1 MLSSVNCDDYFEW
14 RRFGRA
20 TSGEEDIAVVEQQK
34 EQKHKPPAEH
44 GRRQRHGL
52 WAAKKCNEKR
62 QQEDM
67 FTTLNK
73 SFEYR
78 SHGEIATL
86 VSKELEVDWPSAN
99 KDSKVGDVCGILS
112 IYSDPID
119 TESIAEYAFLPSQPE
134 CRLKSPQVSASPR
147 RQPLLERSNLPLGPT
162 PSSYP
167 PGIQR
172 SKKCRAVSL
181 SPARSALKSPAGR
194 ADRENAGKPSNFPS
208 EVNIVLFPGCGFAFR
223 MNAKN
228 LFPEA
233 SLFEA
238 LFS

>member
-20 TSGEEDIAVVEQQK
+20 TSGEEDKAVVEQKQ
-34 EQKHKPPAEH
+34 QQHKQPAEH

-52 WAAKKCNEKR
+52 WAAKKSNVRK

-67 FTTLNK
+67 FTTLNN

-86 VSKELEVDWPSAN
+86 VSEELEVGNEGHGQLAN
-99 KDSKVGDVCGILS
+99 TESKVGDVCGILS

-119 TESIAEYAFLPSQPE
+119 TESVAEYAFLPSQPDS
-134 CRLKSPQVSASPR
+134 RLKSPQVSASPR
-147 RQPLLERSNLPLGPT
+147 RQPLLERSNLPLWPP
-162 PSSYP
+162 PSLSHP
-167 PGIQR
+167 LGIQL

-181 SPARSALKSPAGR
+181 SPVRSALKSTAGR
-194 ADRENAGKPSNFPS
+194 ADRENAGKPSNFP
-208 EVNIVLFPGCGFAFR
+208 
-223 MNAKN
+223 
-228 LFPEA
+228 
-233 SLFEA
+233 
-238 LFS
+238 

>member
-20 TSGEEDIAVVEQQK
+20 TSIEEDRAVVEQQK
-34 EQKHKPPAEH
+34 QQQHKQPAEH
-44 GRRQRHGL
+44 GRRQRHGI
-52 WAAKKCNEKR
+52 WAAKKSNVRK

-86 VSKELEVDWPSAN
+86 GSEELD
-99 KDSKVGDVCGILS
+99 VGNEDVCGILS

-119 TESIAEYAFLPSQPE
+119 TESVAEYSFLPSQQDS
-134 CRLKSPQVSASPR
+134 RLKSPQVSASPR
-147 RQPLLERSNLPLGPT
+147 RQPLLERSNLPLGP
-162 PSSYP
+162 PPPPFYP
-167 PGIQR
+167 PGIHR

-181 SPARSALKSPAGR
+181 SPVRSALKSTAGR
-194 ADRENAGKPSNFPS
+194 VDRENAGKPSYF
-208 EVNIVLFPGCGFAFR
+208 L
-223 MNAKN
+223 
-228 LFPEA
+228 
-233 SLFEA
+233 
-238 LFS
+238 

>member
-20 TSGEEDIAVVEQQK
+20 TSGEEDTAVVEQQK
-34 EQKHKPPAEH
+34 EQKQKLPAEH
-44 GRRQRHGL
+44 GRRQRHGI
-52 WAAKKCNEKR
+52 WAAKKSNVRK

-86 VSKELEVDWPSAN
+86 VSEEPEVGNKGHGQLSH
-99 KDSKVGDVCGILS
+99 KDSKVEDVCGILS

-119 TESIAEYAFLPSQPE
+119 TESVAEYSFLPDS
-134 CRLKSPQVSASPR
+134 RLKSPQVSASPR
-147 RQPLLERSNLPLGPT
+147 RQPLLERSNLPLGPP
-162 PSSYP
+162 PSSYT

-181 SPARSALKSPAGR
+181 SPLRSALKSTAGR
-194 ADRENAGKPSNFPS
+194 ADRENAG
-208 EVNIVLFPGCGFAFR
+208 
-223 MNAKN
+223 
-228 LFPEA
+228 
-233 SLFEA
+233 
-238 LFS
+238 

>member
-14 RRFGRA
+14 RRYGRA
-20 TSGEEDIAVVEQQK
+20 TSGEEDKETEQQK
-34 EQKHKPPAEH
+34 QQQHKQLAEH

-52 WAAKKCNEKR
+52 WAAKKSNVRK

-86 VSKELEVDWPSAN
+86 VSKELEVDWPLAN
-99 KDSKVGDVCGILS
+99 KDSKVEDVCGILS
-112 IYSDPID
+112 NYSDPID
-119 TESIAEYAFLPSQPE
+119 TESVAEYSFLPSQPG

-147 RQPLLERSNLPLGPT
+147 RQPLLERSNLPLGP
-162 PSSYP
+162 PPPPSYP

-181 SPARSALKSPAGR
+181 SPARSAFKSTAGR
-194 ADRENAGKPSNFPS
+194 ADRENAGNHQIFLLK
-208 EVNIVLFPGCGFAFR
+208 
-223 MNAKN
+223 
-228 LFPEA
+228 
-233 SLFEA
+233 
-238 LFS
+238 

>member
-14 RRFGRA
+14 RGFGRA
-20 TSGEEDIAVVEQQK
+20 TSGKEDKSVVEQ
-34 EQKHKPPAEH
+34 HKQQQNKQPAEH
-44 GRRQRHGL
+44 GRRQRQGL
-52 WAAKKCNEKR
+52 WAAKKSNVRK

-86 VSKELEVDWPSAN
+86 VSEELEVGNRGYWQLAN
-99 KDSKVGDVCGILS
+99 NDSKVGDVCGILS

-119 TESIAEYAFLPSQPE
+119 TESVAEYSFLPSQPDS
-134 CRLKSPQVSASPR
+134 RLKKSPQVSASPR
-147 RQPLLERSNLPLGPT
+147 RQPLLERSNLPLEPP

-181 SPARSALKSPAGR
+181 SPVRSALKSTAGSGR
-194 ADRENAGKPSNFPS
+194 ADRENAGKPSNFPLS
-208 EVNIVLFPGCGFAFR
+208 
-223 MNAKN
+223 KN
-228 LFPEA
+228 
-233 SLFEA
+233 SS
-238 LFS
+238 FSGLRICFFDLE

>member
-14 RRFGRA
+14 RGFGRS
-20 TSGEEDIAVVEQQK
+20 TSGKEDKAVVEQQK
-34 EQKHKPPAEH
+34 EQKQKLPAEH

-52 WAAKKCNEKR
+52 WAAKKSNVRK

-86 VSKELEVDWPSAN
+86 VSEEPEVGNKGHGQLVN
-99 KDSKVGDVCGILS
+99 KDSKVEDVCGILS

-119 TESIAEYAFLPSQPE
+119 TESVAEYSFLPSQPD

-147 RQPLLERSNLPLGPT
+147 RQPLLERSNLPLGPP

-181 SPARSALKSPAGR
+181 SPVRSALKSTAGR
-194 ADRENAGKPSNFPS
+194 ADRENSDKPSRF
-208 EVNIVLFPGCGFAFR
+208 L
-223 MNAKN
+223 
-228 LFPEA
+228 
-233 SLFEA
+233 
-238 LFS
+238 

>member
-20 TSGEEDIAVVEQQK
+20 TSGEEDKTAVEQQK
-34 EQKHKPPAEH
+34 QQQHKQPRGH

-52 WAAKKCNEKR
+52 WAAKKSNLRK
-62 QQEDM
+62 QQEDT

-86 VSKELEVDWPSAN
+86 VSEELEVGNKGHGQLAN
-99 KDSKVGDVCGILS
+99 KDSKVEDVCGILS

-119 TESIAEYAFLPSQPE
+119 TESIAEYSFLPSQPG
-134 CRLKSPQVSASPR
+134 CRLKSPQMSASPR
-147 RQPLLERSNLPLGPT
+147 RQPLLERSNLPLEP
-162 PSSYP
+162 PPPISYP

-181 SPARSALKSPAGR
+181 SPVRSALKSTAGR
-194 ADRENAGKPSNFPS
+194 ADRENAGKPSNF
-208 EVNIVLFPGCGFAFR
+208 L
-223 MNAKN
+223 
-228 LFPEA
+228 
-233 SLFEA
+233 
-238 LFS
+238 

>member
-1 MLSSVNCDDYFEW
+1 MNCDDYFEW
-14 RRFGRA
+14 RGFGRA
-20 TSGEEDIAVVEQQK
+20 TSGEEDKAVVEQQK
-34 EQKHKPPAEH
+34 QQQHKQPAEH

-52 WAAKKCNEKR
+52 WAAKKSNVRK

-86 VSKELEVDWPSAN
+86 GSEELEVGNKRGHWQLAN
-99 KDSKVGDVCGILS
+99 KESKVEDVCGILS

-119 TESIAEYAFLPSQPE
+119 TESVAEYSFLPSRSDS
-134 CRLKSPQVSASPR
+134 RLKSPQVSASPR
-147 RQPLLERSNLPLGPT
+147 RQPLLERSNLPLEP
-162 PSSYP
+162 PPPLSYP

-181 SPARSALKSPAGR
+181 SPARLALKSTAGR
-194 ADRENAGKPSNFPS
+194 VDRENAGKPTNF
-208 EVNIVLFPGCGFAFR
+208 L
-223 MNAKN
+223 
-228 LFPEA
+228 
-233 SLFEA
+233 
-238 LFS
+238 